1 MSLKEQV
8 NKRARELEKIATIK
22 LIARIL
28 ELEFSMPVTVK
39 IGPGSVSLPLQYIP
53 QPDSGS
59 KWNPGTLWSKS
70 PVAAGDV

>member
-8 NKRARELEKIATIK
+8 NKRARELEKIDTIK

-39 IGPGSVSLPLQYIP
+39 IGPGSSLPLQYIP
-53 QPDSGS
+53 QPGS
-59 KWNPGTLWSKS
+59 VTASWPGPLWSKS